1 MSKFET
7 LNLQHLTPVKGR
19 VTLGK
24 RYGTLNQTL
33 AHSIAGSSSAWPLPH
48 FIIQYNKDTDQLKI
62 NFKFDKKEV
71 DSEQIG
77 KIINQKDNSFDCKEL
92 INFLNLKYP
101 QLKFKTQYHVYE
113 PIINRDDKHNE
124 LLIDLLKPVDTTTK
138 TTKIQ
143 QSEAKLHMFKEVN
156 H

>member
-7 LNLQHLTPVKGR
+7 LNLQHLTPVKGKI
-19 VTLGK
+19 TLGK
-24 RYGTLNQTL
+24 RYGTLNRTL
-33 AHSIAGSSSAWPLPH
+33 AHIITGSSSTWPLPH

-62 NFKFDKKEV
+62 NFKVDKDKV
-71 DSEQIG
+71 DSAQIG
-77 KIINQKDNSFDCKEL
+77 KIMNPKDNSFDCKEL

-113 PIINRDDKHNE
+113 PTVNQDNKHNE
-124 LLIDLLKPVDTTTK
+124 LLIDLLKPVNTTTK
-138 TTKIQ
+138 TAKIQ

-156 H
+156 D